1 MQSGMVRTIRWIAA
15 GLAVAAL
22 AASAALWLRPG
33 GMEGDVRS
41 AGGIATPAGVP
52 IGGPFTLIDQNGKPV
67 TDATWRGRWMLVY
80 FGYTYC
86 PDVCPTELQTVAA
99 ALDALGKQA
108 AQMVPIFITI
118 DPERDTAERM
128 AEYVKLFDARL
139 VGLTGTPE
147 QIAAVAKA
155 YRVYYAKVPAKDSA
169 PYLMDHSSFLYLMGP
184 DGRFQTLFRP
194 GTSAQDIADAIRSRL
209 LSAS

>member
-1 MQSGMVRTIRWIAA
+1 MAA
-15 GLAVAAL
+15 GLALAAL

-33 GMEGDVRS
+33 GAERVARV
-41 AGGIATPAGVP
+41 AAGIATPAGVP

-67 TDATWRGRWMLVY
+67 TDAAFRGRWMLVY

-86 PDVCPTELQTVAA
+86 PDLCPTELQTVAA
-99 ALDALGKQA
+99 ALDALGGQA
-108 AQMVPIFITI
+108 AQVVPIFITV
-118 DPERDTAERM
+118 DPERDTPEHL

-155 YRVYYAKVPAKDSA
+155 YRVYYAKVASRDSA

-184 DGRFQTLFRP
+184 DGRFQTLFGQ
-194 GTSAQDIADAIRSRL
+194 GTSAKDIAGAVRSRL
-209 LSAS
+209 APAG